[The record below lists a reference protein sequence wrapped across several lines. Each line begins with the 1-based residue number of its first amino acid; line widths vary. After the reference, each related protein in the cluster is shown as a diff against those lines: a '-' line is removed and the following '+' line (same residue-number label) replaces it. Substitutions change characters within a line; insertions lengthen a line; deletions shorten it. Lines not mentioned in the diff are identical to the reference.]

1 MVCSILKKNSS
12 IWVKYSVKVP
22 AEFVEPVVRMF
33 SKFLTNNVYVEQ
45 IGDPEDS
52 SVELNTLVSGFILK
66 KDDNSVL
73 KSNLMSGLSL
83 FSGVFNISEI
93 NTEEINSD
101 IWEKQRF
108 EPIEIDNIQVLPS
121 INHKL
126 KKGFLGIV
134 IEPSM
139 AFGTGHHPTTKMCI
153 SLIKEFVKE
162 DSKILDLGCGSG
174 ILGIAAIKLGAK
186 NCLSLDIEDES
197 VKATLKNSIDSQV
210 DGISSE
216 KQDLIKSLDVNFKPD
231 IIIANLNS
239 YLFKA
244 GIENIINCMKQETI
258 MIASGILIEN
268 YKEIKNIFVQNNLK
282 EIKKMENGDWT
293 AVVLRNESA

>member
-1 MVCSILKKNSS
+1 MKRNSS
-12 IWVKYSVKVP
+12 IWIKYSVKVP

-45 IGDPEDS
+45 IGDPDDS
-52 SVELNTLVSGFILK
+52 SVDLDTLVSGFILK
-66 KDDNSVL
+66 KDDSNIL
-73 KSNLMSGLSL
+73 KSNLISGLSL

-93 NTEEINSD
+93 NTEQINSD
-101 IWEKQRF
+101 IWEKQKF
-108 EPIEIDNIQVLPS
+108 EPIEIENIQILPS
-121 INHKL
+121 INNKL
-126 KKGFLGIV
+126 KKGIIGIV

-153 SLIKEFVKE
+153 SLIKEHVKE

-174 ILGIAAIKLGAK
+174 ILGIVAVKLGAK
-186 NCLSLDIEDES
+186 NCLSLDIEEES

-210 DGISSE
+210 NGIISE
-216 KQDLIKSLDVNFKPD
+216 KQDLTNSLDLNFKPD

-244 GIENIINCMKQETI
+244 GIKNIIKCMKKETI

-268 YKEIKNIFVQNNLK
+268 YDEIKNIFINHNLT
-282 EIKKMENGDWT
+282 EIKKMENGDWS
-293 AVVLRNESA
+293 AIVLGNENA